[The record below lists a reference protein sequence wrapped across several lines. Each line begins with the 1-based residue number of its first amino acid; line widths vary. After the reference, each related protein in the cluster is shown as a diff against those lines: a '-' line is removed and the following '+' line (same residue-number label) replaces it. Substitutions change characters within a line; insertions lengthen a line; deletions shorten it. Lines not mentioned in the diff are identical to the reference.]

1 MSIFNFTNYR
11 DYLRAYIKSRPK
23 AGYGELSR
31 IATHLK
37 MNTTLLSQI
46 FSGLRTFSTDHA
58 CELAEYLGLT
68 DIETEYLYLMI
79 EHSKAGTGKNKSYLK
94 NRMALLKDESLNL
107 SKRILRE
114 KDLTENEKAIFYSTW
129 VYSALHLFCGTREN
143 GVTLDE
149 ICDKIQCTR
158 QKASEYMLFLIN
170 SGLCKEEN
178 ERFSIRTL
186 STFIDN
192 ESPHLL
198 KHHNNW
204 RIKAIQKSDNISKKE
219 LMFTAQVS
227 ISEKD
232 FDIIRE
238 QIIKGIEDIL
248 KTVKESG
255 TENLAFLNIDWL
267 KL

>member
-1 MSIFNFTNYR
+1 MSIFNYSNYR

-31 IATHLK
+31 LAAHLK
-37 MNTTLLSQI
+37 INTTLLSQI

-68 DIETEYLYLMI
+68 NIETEYLYLMI
-79 EHSKAGTGKNKSYLK
+79 EHSKAGTVKNKNYLEK
-94 NRMALLKDESLNL
+94 KMALLKDESLNL
-107 SKRILRE
+107 SKRIQRE
-114 KDLTENEKAIFYSTW
+114 KDLTENERAVFYSTW
-129 VYSALHLFCGTREN
+129 VYSALHLFCGTKQN

-149 ICDKIQCTR
+149 ICNKLLCSR
-158 QKASEYMLFLIN
+158 QKASEYMHFLIKT
-170 SGLCKEEN
+170 GLCKVEN
-178 ERFSIRTL
+178 DRFLIHTL

-192 ESPHLL
+192 DSPHLL

-204 RIKAIQKSDNISKKE
+204 RIKAIQKSDNISKNE

-227 ISEKD
+227 ISEED

-238 QIIKGIEDIL
+238 QITKSIDDIL
-248 KTVKESG
+248 KTVKSSG
-255 TENLAFLNIDWL
+255 TETLAFLNIDWL